1 MKNKNDKTE
10 LFETMPVPQA
20 VMKLCIPAI
29 MGTLVMVLYSI
40 ADTYFVGMTGDPIQN
55 AAVTLAGPVLL
66 AFNAI
71 NNLFGVGTSSMM
83 SRGLGRKDYDTVARS
98 SAFGFYSALIFSIVF
113 AAGYTAFSQFF
124 LKLLGATESTLVPT
138 RDYLFW
144 TCTLG
149 AVPAIMSVTLSHLVR
164 SEGSALIS
172 SIGAMSGC
180 ILNMI
185 LDPFFILPQFLGM
198 GVVGAGLATF
208 IGNCAA
214 CLVFGGFL
222 IVKRGQTCVCVDPRK
237 FKFQKEIVLGIFAV
251 GIPACIQNL
260 LNVTGMTIQNNLA
273 AAYGSDVVASMG
285 IASKISVISF
295 YVAMAIGQGVMPI
308 IGYNFGAKNT
318 QRMKDVLKFTVKVDI
333 AFLAVSTFVYMTFA
347 PQFVRLF
354 LDNDVIVNY
363 GKTYLRLMSTAIPF
377 LCMDFLAIGIFQA
390 CGFGK
395 YALFFAFLR
404 KIILEIPAII
414 ILNKL
419 IPVYGLGFSQTV
431 AEIGMCIASIFLIRH
446 IFKKLAQ
453 N

>member
-1 MKNKNDKTE
+1 
-10 LFETMPVPQA
+10 
-20 VMKLCIPAI
+20 
-29 MGTLVMVLYSI
+29 
-40 ADTYFVGMTGDPIQN
+40 
-55 AAVTLAGPVLL
+55 
-66 AFNAI
+66 
-71 NNLFGVGTSSMM
+71 
-83 SRGLGRKDYDTVARS
+83 
-98 SAFGFYSALIFSIVF
+98 
-113 AAGYTAFSQFF
+113 
-124 LKLLGATESTLVPT
+124 
-138 RDYLFW
+138 
-144 TCTLG
+144 
-149 AVPAIMSVTLSHLVR
+149 
-164 SEGSALIS
+164 
-172 SIGAMSGC
+172 
-180 ILNMI
+180 
-185 LDPFFILPQFLGM
+185 
-198 GVVGAGLATF
+198 
-208 IGNCAA
+208 
-214 CLVFGGFL
+214 
-222 IVKRGQTCVCVDPRK
+222 
-237 FKFQKEIVLGIFAV
+237 
-251 GIPACIQNL
+251 
-260 LNVTGMTIQNNLA
+260 MTIQNNLA

-333 AFLAVSTFVYMTFA
+333 AFLAVSTFIYMTFA
-347 PQFVRLF
+347 PQLVRLF

-419 IPVYGLGFSQTV
+419 FPVYGLGFSQTV